1 VNENSISVLNCAL
14 DYAARGWHVFPV
26 HTARQTESGTR
37 CSCGKVECSHVGK
50 HPWTKHGVKDATTDE
65 ATIRKWWQ
73 RWPDANIG
81 IATGT
86 PSGFV
91 VLDLDPR
98 SGGDRALG
106 ELIQQH
112 GPLPPTVTVETGGSG
127 QHFYFRL
134 DGLEKAKN
142 GEIVKGL
149 DFKTTNGAVVAASSV
164 HSSGKRYAWRD
175 GCDPD
180 QVPIAAAP
188 EWLVELINRNRCSVA
203 PVKSKAVR
211 ATTIHFGGTP
221 YGRSALQRE
230 CDTLAAAEEGG
241 RNNALNSAA
250 FSIGQLVA
258 GDQVDHHV
266 AVNALG
272 EAALAC
278 GLTSAE
284 IASTLKSGMEAG
296 ASEPRVPDNKSRAQ
310 ARPASD
316 DATGTGDPEAA
327 PGREA
332 SEEEEEDPQP
342 ESQAETLIQLAHHYF
357 RLGIADTGESFVV
370 RRDGANVAIMLE
382 AGTSDVKAVLSKL
395 YRRNYGKPPSTN
407 ALGTAVLTL
416 AGEAHDLP
424 RETIAIRVGRAASAV
439 VIDLG
444 TTDGAAVVIENGTW
458 RVEARS
464 PIVFRRT
471 ALTMQLPLP
480 DPAGNI
486 QSLRQ
491 LLNVT
496 DQTWPLLLGWMV
508 AALIPEIGHPIL
520 MFGGQ
525 HGSGKTC
532 AAKFVCGVFD
542 PSSAPVRS
550 QPTDPETW
558 AITLA
563 ASYAAVI
570 DNVSHIPAWWSDAL
584 CKAVTGDGLLRRSL
598 YTNGSV
604 AVLSFRRLVALT
616 SIDAGSLRGDLGDRL
631 VLVDLGEISKDRR
644 LGEHALETAFRQ
656 AHPALFG
663 GLLTLAARVMR
674 RLPTTTP
681 GRLPRMADFARV
693 LAAMDACIGTS
704 SFDLFAGQ
712 EERIA
717 DDVLDADIVGEA
729 IKRFISSRGE
739 WTGTMR
745 ELQSEL
751 RPDEARRDWPKS
763 PRALGGKVRRLAPSL
778 RVIGIEV
785 TLPVERDK
793 TRVFVFR
800 TTAQTAQQ
808 PKTAPADAGS
818 GHQHRAVGGSNG
830 PTAPPHSP
838 ASDRSANPQNSDF
851 GLSGCSGGSGPQT
864 PAPTD
869 ETEWGQS

>member
-1 VNENSISVLNCAL
+1 MQLAL
-14 DYAARGWHVFPV
+14 RGFSVFPV
-26 HTARQTESGTR
+26 HSPLMSTTGVT
-37 CSCGKVECSHVGK
+37 CSCGDPACEHTGK
-50 HPWTKHGVKDATTDE
+50 HPRTGRGFHDATTDE
-65 ATIRKWWQ
+65 AKIRGWWTEH
-73 RWPDANIG
+73 PNSNIG
-81 IATGT
+81 VATGAT
-86 PSGFV
+86 SGFA
-91 VLDLDPR
+91 VLDIDPR
-98 SGGDRALG
+98 HGGDKALD
-106 ELIQQH
+106 ELVAQH
-112 GPLPPTVTVETGGSG
+112 GPLPPTVVVETGGG
-127 QHFYFRL
+127 GLHFYFAL
-134 DGLEKAKN
+134 DGLEQLKN
-142 GEIVKGL
+142 GEVVKGI
-149 DFKTTNGAVVAASSV
+149 DFKTTGGYVVVPTSLHA
-164 HSSGKRYAWRD
+164 SGKRYEWRE
-175 GCDPD
+175 GCAPG

-188 EWLVELINRNRCSVA
+188 AWLVELLKRTRGRAAPVA
-203 PVKSKAVR
+203 PTAARVPQIR
-211 ATTIHFGGTP
+211 FGGTP
-221 YGRSALQRE
+221 YARAALQRE
-230 CDTLAAAEEGG
+230 CEKLAGTGEGG
-241 RNNALNSAA
+241 RNNALNTAA

-258 GDQVDHHV
+258 GGQLDTEV
-266 AVNALG
+266 AVNAIR

-278 GLTSAE
+278 GLGMAE
-284 IASTLKSGMEAG
+284 IESTLKSGMEAG
-296 ASEPRVPDNKSRAQ
+296 ACTPRVPDQRSRAQ
-310 ARPASD
+310 ARPPSD
-316 DATGTGDPEAA
+316 DATGTHDPEGA
-327 PGREA
+327 PEQDANG
-332 SEEEEEDPQP
+332 EEEQDPQA

-357 RLGIADTGESFVV
+357 QLGVTDKGEAFVV
-370 RRDGANVAIMLE
+370 RRDGANVAVMLE
-382 AGTSDVKAVLSKL
+382 AGTSDVKAILSKL
-395 YRRNYGKPPSTN
+395 YRRNYGKPPSAN

-424 RETIAIRVGRAASAV
+424 RETIAIRVGRSGSAV
-439 VIDLG
+439 VVDLG
-444 TTDGAAVVIENGTW
+444 TTDGAAVVIQNGEW

-471 ALTMQLPLP
+471 ALTMPLPLP

-486 QSLRQ
+486 RSLRA

-496 DQTWPLLLGWMV
+496 DETWPLLLGWMV
-508 AALIPEIGHPIL
+508 AALIPDIGHPIL

-570 DNVSHIPAWWSDAL
+570 DNVSNIPGWWSDAL
-584 CKAVTGDGLLRRSL
+584 CKAVTGDGLLRRAL
-598 YTNGSV
+598 YTNASV

-644 LGEHALETAFRQ
+644 LGEQALENAFRQ

-663 GLLTLAARVMR
+663 GLLTLAARVME
-674 RLPTTTP
+674 RLPTTNP
-681 GRLPRMADFARV
+681 SRLPRMADFARV
-693 LAAMDACIGTS
+693 LAAMDASIGTS
-704 SFDLFAGQ
+704 SFDLFTGQ
-712 EERIA
+712 EARIA
-717 DDVLDADIVGEA
+717 QDVLDADIVGES
-729 IKRFISSRGE
+729 IKRFMVGRTE

-751 RPDEARRDWPKS
+751 RTDETRRDWPKT

-808 PKTAPADAGS
+808 PKTAPAAAGS

-830 PTAPPHSP
+830 PTAPPNSP
-838 ASDRSANPQNSDF
+838 ASDPSANAQNGDS
-851 GLSGCSGGSGPQT
+851 GLSGCSGGSGPHN
-864 PAPTD
+864 PAPTND
-869 ETEWGQS
+869 TEWGQS